1 MVSLPPCKFEP
12 ENRENKA
19 QCVPV
24 FKELTKSIFFLPLC
38 LACIIF
44 GPPILKLVSRKVTG
58 NGPYPAHQHFCNE
71 WGRSPR
77 AKGQLLDKRKM
88 NLFSLSLYCLNH
100 LKQTDLDFVTGK

>member
-19 QCVPV
+19 QCVPA
-24 FKELTKSIFFLPLC
+24 FKELTKCIFLPLHH
-38 LACIIF
+38 ACIIF
-44 GPPILKLVSRKVTG
+44 GPPILILVSRRVTG
-58 NGPYPAHQHFCNE
+58 NGPYPAHQHFYE
-71 WGRSPR
+71 WGRGPR

-88 NLFSLSLYCLNH
+88 NLFSLFLCCLNH